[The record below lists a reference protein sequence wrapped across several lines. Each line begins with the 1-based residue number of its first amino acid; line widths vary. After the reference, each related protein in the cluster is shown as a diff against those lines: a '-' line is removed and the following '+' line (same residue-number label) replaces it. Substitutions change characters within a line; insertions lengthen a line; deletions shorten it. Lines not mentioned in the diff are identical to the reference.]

1 MTTYDDSKS
10 SYQRAPW
17 GVNGGLSGKGRV
29 PDAEQALSFSTIG
42 TDAIEFFIQSIP
54 EGGQPGVATAST
66 DFREPLWCK
75 RPTTMGQRSSV
86 VEHLIRNQ
94 TLD

>member
-54 EGGQPGVATAST
+54 E
-66 DFREPLWCK
+66 
-75 RPTTMGQRSSV
+75 
-86 VEHLIRNQ
+86 
-94 TLD
+94 